1 MAKRTRPADSRQLG
15 LFEQPAPVSVRGQS
29 VAPRA
34 HGAAARTS
42 EPPPPAPRR
51 LSNLPAEILRP
62 PAAAAALAI
71 SQSLLKKWRASGEGP
86 RFIRLGT
93 RAIGYRRADLEAW
106 VDGRLA

>member
-1 MAKRTRPADSRQLG
+1 MAPI
-15 LFEQPAPVSVRGQS
+15 
-29 VAPRA
+29 
-34 HGAAARTS
+34 AAARTS
-42 EPPPPAPRR
+42 GPPPPAPRR

-86 RFIRLGT
+86 RFIRLGA